1 MRFMQLFS
9 ALNGEIIVS
18 IEETLGQLVESNKAL
33 AEANKG
39 LTARLITL
47 EDCLKGLSLPPVEQA
62 AETPAQPEAEQAAK
76 KRVIEGKTRKRY
88 VPEGEPE
95 TLKEKMAQR
104 RDTGKPEY
112 QPKIE
117 TRSRVIAE
125 GTLQEPAQAEQAAP
139 AEKPAEKPVEPAPVK
154 AAAPAEKPQAEQAEN
169 PYGSFPVQFEHIK
182 EVTDQVRVDISA
194 VLVPWIR
201 HAITVDKKAVL
212 AIFEKYSGIGADGLP
227 KVKNPQNLSSDVF
240 LKFVADC
247 KALGE
252 GNGSRAA

>member
-1 MRFMQLFS
+1 M
-9 ALNGEIIVS
+9 S

-47 EDCLKGLSLPPVEQA
+47 EDCLKGLNMPKAEQA

-117 TRSRVIAE
+117 TRSRAIAE
-125 GTLQEPAQAEQAAP
+125 GTLQEEPQAEQAAP
-139 AEKPAEKPVEPAPVK
+139 AEKPAEKPAEPAPVK
-154 AAAPAEKPQAEQAEN
+154 AAAPVAKPQAEQAEN
-169 PYGSFPVQFEHIK
+169 PYGAFPVQFEHIK
-182 EVTDQVRVDISA
+182 EVTDQVKTDIAA
-194 VLVPWIR
+194 VLVPWIKR
-201 HAITVDKKAVL
+201 AVTIDKDAIISLFA
-212 AIFEKYSGIGADGLP
+212 KYSGIGEDGLP
-227 KVKNPQNLSSDVF
+227 KVKNPKLLENDVF

-252 GNGSRAA
+252 GNGTRAA

>member
-62 AETPAQPEAEQAAK
+62 AETPVQPEAEQAAK
-76 KRVIEGKTRKRY
+76 KRVVEGKNRKRY
-88 VPEGEPE
+88 IPEGEPE

-125 GTLQEPAQAEQAAP
+125 GTLQEPAQAEQIGGAAKP
-139 AEKPAEKPVEPAPVK
+139 GEKPAEPAPVK
-154 AAAPAEKPQAEQAEN
+154 AAAPAAKPQAEQAEN
-169 PYGSFPVQFEHIK
+169 PYGAFPVQFEHIK

-227 KVKNPQNLSSDVF
+227 KVKNPQNLSNDVF

>member
-1 MRFMQLFS
+1 MRFTQLFS

-47 EDCLKGLSLPPVEQA
+47 EDCLKGLNMPRAEQA

-76 KRVIEGKTRKRY
+76 KRVVEGKNRKRY
-88 VPEGEPE
+88 IPEGEPE

-125 GTLQEPAQAEQAAP
+125 GTLQEPVQAEQIGGAAKP
-139 AEKPAEKPVEPAPVK
+139 AEKPAEPAPVK
-154 AAAPAEKPQAEQAEN
+154 AAAPAAKPQAEQAEN
-169 PYGSFPVQFEHIK
+169 SYGAFPVQFEHIK
-182 EVTDQVRVDISA
+182 ECTDQVRVDISA
-194 VLVPWIR
+194 VLVPWVR

-212 AIFEKYSGIGADGLP
+212 AIFEKYSGLGEDGLP
-227 KVKNPQNLSSDVF
+227 KVKNPTYLSNDVF

>member
-1 MRFMQLFS
+1 MQLFS

-18 IEETLGQLVESNKAL
+18 IEETLGQLVETNKAL

-47 EDCLKGLSLPPVEQA
+47 EDCLKGLSLPPAEQA

-76 KRVIEGKTRKRY
+76 KRVVEGKNRKRY
-88 VPEGEPE
+88 IPEGEPE

-125 GTLQEPAQAEQAAP
+125 GTLQEPAQAEQIGG
-139 AEKPAEKPVEPAPVK
+139 AEKPAEKPAEPAPAK

-227 KVKNPQNLSSDVF
+227 KVKNPQNLSNDVF

>member
-76 KRVIEGKTRKRY
+76 KRVVEGKNRKRY
-88 VPEGEPE
+88 IPEGEPE

-125 GTLQEPAQAEQAAP
+125 GALQEQPQAEQAAP
-139 AEKPAEKPVEPAPVK
+139 AEKPAEKPAEPAPAK

-227 KVKNPQNLSSDVF
+227 KVKNPQNLSNDVF

>member
-47 EDCLKGLSLPPVEQA
+47 EDCLKGLSLPP
-62 AETPAQPEAEQAAK
+62 AETPAQPEAEQAPK

-169 PYGSFPVQFEHIK
+169 PYGAFPVQFEHIK
-182 EVTDQVRVDISA
+182 ECTDQVRVDISA

-201 HAITVDKKAVL
+201 HAITIDKKAVIGL
-212 AIFEKYSGIGADGLP
+212 FAKYAGVDENGVP
-227 KVKNPQNLSSDVF
+227 KVKNPQNLSNDVF

>member
-1 MRFMQLFS
+1 MRFTQLFS

-47 EDCLKGLSLPPVEQA
+47 EDCLKGLNMPRAEQA

-76 KRVIEGKTRKRY
+76 KRVVEGKNRKRY
-88 VPEGEPE
+88 IPEGEPE

-139 AEKPAEKPVEPAPVK
+139 AEKPAEKPAEPAPVK

-169 PYGSFPVQFEHIK
+169 PYGAFPVQFEHIK
-182 EVTDQVRVDISA
+182 EVDDKVKTDIAA
-194 VLVPWIR
+194 VLVPWIKR
-201 HAITVDKKAVL
+201 AITIDKD
-212 AIFEKYSGIGADGLP
+212 AIISLFAKYSGIGEDGLP
-227 KVKNPQNLSSDVF
+227 KVKNPKYLENDVF

>member
-1 MRFMQLFS
+1 MRFTQLFS

-62 AETPAQPEAEQAAK
+62 AETPAQPEAEQSAK
-76 KRVIEGKTRKRY
+76 KRVVEGKNRKRY
-88 VPEGEPE
+88 IPEGEPE

-139 AEKPAEKPVEPAPVK
+139 AEKPAEKPAEPAPAK

-212 AIFEKYSGIGADGLP
+212 AIFEKYSGLGEDGLP
-227 KVKNPQNLSSDVF
+227 KVKNPTYLSNDVF

>member
-1 MRFMQLFS
+1 M
-9 ALNGEIIVS
+9 S

-47 EDCLKGLSLPPVEQA
+47 EDCLKGLNMPKAEQA

-139 AEKPAEKPVEPAPVK
+139 AEKPAEKPAEPAPVK
-154 AAAPAEKPQAEQAEN
+154 AAAPAEKPQAEQAGN
-169 PYGSFPVQFEHIK
+169 PYGAFPVQFEHIK
-182 EVTDQVRVDISA
+182 ECTDQVKTDITA
-194 VLVPWIR
+194 VLVPWIKR
-201 HAITVDKKAVL
+201 AITIDKD
-212 AIFEKYSGIGADGLP
+212 AIIGLFEKYSGLGEDGLP
-227 KVKNPQNLSSDVF
+227 KVKNPKHLENDVF

>member
-1 MRFMQLFS
+1 M
-9 ALNGEIIVS
+9 S

-62 AETPAQPEAEQAAK
+62 AETPVQPEAEQAAK
-76 KRVIEGKTRKRY
+76 KRVVEGKNRKRY
-88 VPEGEPE
+88 IPEGEPE

-125 GTLQEPAQAEQAAP
+125 GTLQEQPQTEQ
-139 AEKPAEKPVEPAPVK
+139 
-154 AAAPAEKPQAEQAEN
+154 AAPAEKPQAEQAEN

-227 KVKNPQNLSSDVF
+227 KVKNPQNLSNDVF

>member
-9 ALNGEIIVS
+9 AFNGEIIMS

-76 KRVIEGKTRKRY
+76 KRVVEGKNRKRY
-88 VPEGEPE
+88 IPEDEPE

-125 GTLQEPAQAEQAAP
+125 GTLQEQPQAEQ
-139 AEKPAEKPVEPAPVK
+139 
-154 AAAPAEKPQAEQAEN
+154 AAPAEKPQAEQAEN

-227 KVKNPQNLSSDVF
+227 KVKNPQNLSNDVF

>member
-76 KRVIEGKTRKRY
+76 KRVVEGKNRKRY
-88 VPEGEPE
+88 IPEGEPE

-125 GTLQEPAQAEQAAP
+125 GTLQEQPQAEQAAP
-139 AEKPAEKPVEPAPVK
+139 AEKPAEKPAEPAPAK

-227 KVKNPQNLSSDVF
+227 KVKNPQNLSNDVF

>member
-76 KRVIEGKTRKRY
+76 KRVVEGKNRKRY
-88 VPEGEPE
+88 IPEGEPE

-125 GTLQEPAQAEQAAP
+125 GTLQEQPQTEQEAP
-139 AEKPAEKPVEPAPVK
+139 AEKPAEKPAEPAPAK

-227 KVKNPQNLSSDVF
+227 KVKNPQNLSNDVF

>member
-1 MRFMQLFS
+1 MQLFS

-76 KRVIEGKTRKRY
+76 KRAVEGKNRKRY
-88 VPEGEPE
+88 IPEGEPE

-125 GTLQEPAQAEQAAP
+125 GTLQEQPQTEQEAP
-139 AEKPAEKPVEPAPVK
+139 AEKPAEKPAEPAPAK

-227 KVKNPQNLSSDVF
+227 KVKNPQNLSNDVF

>member
-1 MRFMQLFS
+1 M
-9 ALNGEIIVS
+9 S

-47 EDCLKGLSLPPVEQA
+47 EDCLKGLNMPKAEQA
-62 AETPAQPEAEQAAK
+62 AETPAQPEAEQAPK

-139 AEKPAEKPVEPAPVK
+139 AEKPAEKPAEPAPAK

-169 PYGSFPVQFEHIK
+169 PYGAFPVQFEHIK
-182 EVTDQVRVDISA
+182 ECTDQVRVDISA

-201 HAITVDKKAVL
+201 HAITVDKKAVIGL
-212 AIFEKYSGIGADGLP
+212 FAKYAGVDENGVP
-227 KVKNPQNLSSDVF
+227 KVKNPQNLSNDVF

>member
-76 KRVIEGKTRKRY
+76 KRAVEGKNRKRY
-88 VPEGEPE
+88 IPEGEPE

-125 GTLQEPAQAEQAAP
+125 GTLQEQPQTEQEAP
-139 AEKPAEKPVEPAPVK
+139 AEKPAEKPAEPAPAK

-227 KVKNPQNLSSDVF
+227 KVKNPQNLSNDVF

>member
-1 MRFMQLFS
+1 MQLFS

-76 KRVIEGKTRKRY
+76 KRVVEGKNRKRY
-88 VPEGEPE
+88 IPEGEPE

-125 GTLQEPAQAEQAAP
+125 GTLQEPAQAEQIGGAAKP
-139 AEKPAEKPVEPAPVK
+139 AEKPAEPAPVK
-154 AAAPAEKPQAEQAEN
+154 AAAPAAKPQAEQAEN
-169 PYGSFPVQFEHIK
+169 PYGAFPVQFEHIK

-227 KVKNPQNLSSDVF
+227 KVKNPQNLSNDVF

>member
-62 AETPAQPEAEQAAK
+62 AE
-76 KRVIEGKTRKRY
+76 KRVVEGKNRKRY
-88 VPEGEPE
+88 IPEGEPE

-125 GTLQEPAQAEQAAP
+125 GTLQEQPQTEQAAP
-139 AEKPAEKPVEPAPVK
+139 AEKPAEKSAEPAPAK

-227 KVKNPQNLSSDVF
+227 KVKNPQNLSNDVF